1 MKISIYSYIN
11 SVVSSALLFTCIYLF
26 RRKFRFT
33 HTKEISMFLFLYVI
47 GVIRLLSPFDFFFA
61 QGIPVEN
68 WYASVFELLFIKDF
82 LFFPFPV
89 SALIFLIFTSVSL
102 LKLWKLFYIYKI
114 ESKYW
119 KSEIPLESESLSAV
133 NSAIQEQFSV
143 PRCEVIKSASTSVP
157 LVTGIWKKKVIVSDI
172 TYSYEELYYILL
184 HEYTHIRHGD
194 LWKKLL
200 AEIFYA
206 VFWYIPFSRF
216 IKKDFIQTLEI
227 RCDTAVLRNRT
238 REEKLTYMNLLIKT
252 MKNPSTKQPVQESL
266 FFAIQ
271 EKETSM
277 IERFQLM
284 AKPPKSEKKQRYL
297 SYFSIILVLFLFIC
311 SYMAAPV
318 PHYEPEYHN
327 TETDYLLTPDMAHI
341 IYENGSYYVI
351 VPSKGA
357 KNEIS
362 PAGAQLMMEYGF
374 SLKK

>member
-1 MKISIYSYIN
+1 
-11 SVVSSALLFTCIYLF
+11 
-26 RRKFRFT
+26 
-33 HTKEISMFLFLYVI
+33 MFLFLYVI

-61 QGIPVEN
+61 QGIPVKN
-68 WYASVFELLFIKDF
+68 WYASVFEILFIKDF
-82 LFFPFPV
+82 LFFPFSV

-102 LKLWKLFYIYKI
+102 LKLWKLFYIYKT
-114 ESKYW
+114 EAKYW

-284 AKPPKSEKKQRYL
+284 AKPSKSEKKQRYL

>member
-47 GVIRLLSPFDFFFA
+47 GLIRLLSPFDFFFA

-68 WYASVFELLFIKDF
+68 WYASVFEILFIKDF
-82 LFFPFPV
+82 LFFPFSV

-102 LKLWKLFYIYKI
+102 LKLWKLFYIYRA
-114 ESKYW
+114 EAKYW
-119 KSEIPLESESLSAV
+119 KSEIPLESQYLSEV
-133 NSAIQEQFSV
+133 NNAIQSYFPV
-143 PRCEVIKSASTSVP
+143 PECSVIKSTVTSVP
-157 LVTGIWKKKVIVSDI
+157 LVTGVLNRKVIIPD
-172 TYSYEELYYILL
+172 TEYSYEELYYILL

-206 VFWYIPFSRF
+206 FFWYIPFSKF

-227 RCDTAVLRNRT
+227 RCDTAVLKNRT
-238 REEKLTYMNLLIKT
+238 REEKLAYMNLLIKT
-252 MKNPSTKQPVQESL
+252 MKNPSKEHPVQDSL
-266 FFAIQ
+266 FFSIQ
-271 EKETSM
+271 EKETSIM
-277 IERFQLM
+277 ERFQLM
-284 AKPPKSEKKQRYL
+284 AKSSKSGKKQRYL
-297 SYFSIILVLFLFIC
+297 SYFSITLVLFLFIC

-318 PHYEPEYHN
+318 PHYDPEYHN
-327 TETDYLLTPDMAHI
+327 TETDYLITPDMAHI

-351 VPSKGA
+351 VPSKGE
-357 KNEIS
+357 KNEIPLS
-362 PAGAQLMMEYGF
+362 GAQIMMENGF

>member
-119 KSEIPLESESLSAV
+119 KSEIPLESQYLSEV
-133 NSAIQEQFSV
+133 NNAIEKRFPIPECSI
-143 PRCEVIKSASTSVP
+143 IKSTVTSIP
-157 LVTGIWKKKVIVSDI
+157 LVTGIWNKKVIIPD
-172 TYSYEELYYILL
+172 TEYSYEELYYILL

-284 AKPPKSEKKQRYL
+284 AKSSKSGKKQRYL
-297 SYFSIILVLFLFIC
+297 SYFSITLVLFLFIC

-318 PHYEPEYHN
+318 PHYDPEYHN
-327 TETDYLLTPDMAHI
+327 TETDYLITPDMAHI

-362 PAGAQLMMEYGF
+362 PAGAQLMMENGF

>member
-61 QGIPVEN
+61 QGIPVKN
-68 WYASVFELLFIKDF
+68 WYASVFEILFIKDF
-82 LFFPFPV
+82 LFFPFSV

-102 LKLWKLFYIYKI
+102 LKLWKLFYIYRT
-114 ESKYW
+114 EAKYW
-119 KSEIPLESESLSAV
+119 KSEIPLESQYLSEV
-133 NSAIQEQFSV
+133 NSAIEKRFPV
-143 PRCEVIKSASTSVP
+143 PECSVIKSTVTSVP
-157 LVTGIWKKKVIVSDI
+157 LVTGVLNRKVII
-172 TYSYEELYYILL
+172 PNTEYSYEELHYILL

-206 VFWYIPFSRF
+206 VFWYIPFSKF

-266 FFAIQ
+266 FFSIQ
-271 EKETSM
+271 EKEASIM
-277 IERFQLM
+277 ERFQLM
-284 AKPPKSEKKQRYL
+284 ANTAKSKKKQRYL
-297 SYFSIILVLFLFIC
+297 SYFSIILVFFLFIC

-318 PHYEPEYHN
+318 PHYDPEYHN
-327 TETDYLLTPDMAHI
+327 TETDYLITPDMAHI

-362 PAGAQLMMEYGF
+362 SSGAQLMMENGF

>member
-61 QGIPVEN
+61 QGIPVKN
-68 WYASVFELLFIKDF
+68 WYASVFEILFIKDF
-82 LFFPFPV
+82 LFFPFSV

-102 LKLWKLFYIYKI
+102 LKLWKLFYIYKT
-114 ESKYW
+114 EAKYW
-119 KSEIPLESESLSAV
+119 KSEIPLERQYLSEV
-133 NSAIQEQFSV
+133 NSAIEKRFPV
-143 PRCEVIKSASTSVP
+143 PECSVIKSTVTSVP
-157 LVTGIWKKKVIVSDI
+157 LVTGVLNRKVII
-172 TYSYEELYYILL
+172 PNTEYSYEELYYILL

-271 EKETSM
+271 EKKTSM

-284 AKPPKSEKKQRYL
+284 AKPSKSEKKQRYL

-311 SYMAAPV
+311 SYMAAPL
-318 PHYEPEYHN
+318 PQYEPDYHN
-327 TETDYLLTPDMAHI
+327 TETDYLITPDMAHI

-362 PAGAQLMMEYGF
+362 PAGAQLMMENGF

>member
-61 QGIPVEN
+61 QGIPVKN
-68 WYASVFELLFIKDF
+68 WYASVFEILFIKDF
-82 LFFPFPV
+82 LFFPFSV

-102 LKLWKLFYIYKI
+102 LKLWKLFYIYKT
-114 ESKYW
+114 EAKYW

-200 AEIFYA
+200 SEIFYA

-284 AKPPKSEKKQRYL
+284 AKPSKSEKSRDTCLTFPLYL
-297 SYFSIILVLFLFIC
+297 SFFCLFAPIWLRPFPIMNLNIIILKPTTFLHQIWHISF
-311 SYMAAPV
+311 MKTV
-318 PHYEPEYHN
+318 PI
-327 TETDYLLTPDMAHI
+327 M
-341 IYENGSYYVI
+341 
-351 VPSKGA
+351 
-357 KNEIS
+357 
-362 PAGAQLMMEYGF
+362 
-374 SLKK
+374 

>member
-61 QGIPVEN
+61 QGIPVKN
-68 WYASVFELLFIKDF
+68 WYASVFEILFIKDF
-82 LFFPFPV
+82 LFFPFSV

-102 LKLWKLFYIYKI
+102 LKLWKLFYIYRA
-114 ESKYW
+114 EAKYW

-157 LVTGIWKKKVIVSDI
+157 LVTGIWKKKVIVPDI

-206 VFWYIPFSRF
+206 VFWYIPFSKF

-238 REEKLTYMNLLIKT
+238 REEKLTYMNLLVKT
-252 MKNPSTKQPVQESL
+252 MKNSSTKQPVQESL
-266 FFAIQ
+266 FFSIQ
-271 EKETSM
+271 EKETSIM
-277 IERFQLM
+277 ERFQLM
-284 AKPPKSEKKQRYL
+284 AKSSKSGKKQRYL
-297 SYFSIILVLFLFIC
+297 SYFSITLVLFLFIC

-327 TETDYLLTPDMAHI
+327 TETDYLLTPDIAHI

-351 VPSKGA
+351 IPSKGA

-362 PAGAQLMMEYGF
+362 PAGAQLMMENGF